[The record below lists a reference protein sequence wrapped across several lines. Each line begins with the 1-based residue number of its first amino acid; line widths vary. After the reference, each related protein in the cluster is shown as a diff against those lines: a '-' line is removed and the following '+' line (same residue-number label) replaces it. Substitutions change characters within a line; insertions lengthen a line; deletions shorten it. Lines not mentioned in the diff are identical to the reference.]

1 MQARWNQAC
10 WQDGHTM
17 VLYDLLSPTGS
28 MQMMQVV
35 SCAGAASTACCG
47 RCSQH
52 KDLGEDGRDG
62 QGEKCCEEGR
72 GAGRSPRPWLW
83 LCQAAGS
90 CRSAFLSALTGA
102 DSRGWRPTGDTWQ
115 LLPELSNV
123 LGDTLTLQGAGEMEA
138 AVTA

>member
-47 RCSQH
+47 RCSQQ
-52 KDLGEDGRDG
+52 KDLGEGGRDG
-62 QGEKCCEEGR
+62 RGEKCWEEAS
-72 GAGRSPRPWLW
+72 GAGRSPLA
-83 LCQAAGS
+83 LALALAGCWEVS
-90 CRSAFLSALTGA
+90 QCVPHCFDWS
-102 DSRGWRPTGDTWQ
+102 
-115 LLPELSNV
+115 
-123 LGDTLTLQGAGEMEA
+123 
-138 AVTA
+138 